1 MEVPSSLRWAGIGW
15 EGLHLWLCSPLVP
28 LLLFFYSA
36 VSTRPLEVLW
46 VPGSWWSRK
55 ELGSLTPGPPFPRGQ
70 DAFVNLVVWKEALSC
85 PHCKAGLGCCPWET
99 TLISSAPPFPCL
111 LSPWRAL
118 GFSLGPDP
126 NGRGSIVAAR
136 AEPSPA
142 WVAALPWQATAG
154 ERASPKAMSPR
165 QWLHSRLG
173 WSVMTGESREYVCS
187 GRVGMLGKFDV
198 NSN

>member
-142 WVAALPWQATAG
+142 WGGCSSLAG
-154 ERASPKAMSPR
+154 NC
-165 QWLHSRLG
+165 W
-173 WSVMTGESREYVCS
+173 GESQSQGHVS
-187 GRVGMLGKFDV
+187 PPMTPFQTGMVSDDWGV
-198 NSN
+198 